1 MSYSKAVLF
10 VMVVATVL
18 FAVPPY
24 LNYQAKLTDIG
35 GAPLSGVHDITFRIY
50 DVETGPSSPL
60 WSEIHYGVD
69 VVDGFFAVR
78 LGDAGSPLNL
88 PFDGQYWLEIAVGT
102 DVLTPREPLS
112 TNAYS
117 FMAGNAELINGNDIS
132 DVFRITDSLYNILGN
147 TGIQEDSL
155 YIWGEYLTLFHGYL
169 LDQGWDVDTFE
180 SFAELADS
188 LRKMDFDSLINAYAD
203 SISEEFINMI
213 SFSYIDYG
221 VAIFFDG
228 DTLAKAWVDTDS
240 MKLMMVF
247 NADTSSMGFVECE
260 NGIAYLIEEDTLAWL
275 VYEDYRFLI
284 HTESDTLFDLQ
295 GLDIPNGR
303 ALLMNDDTL
312 ITATVEIEGDTISL
326 VVNCEKWGSIALL
339 DDEDGFGISYDIG
352 GSVDTLMYLNY
363 DSLLTKVLGFSDI
376 DSVLQYYADSLS
388 DEYTTFVNVDSL
400 LEWHLDSVVSE
411 YSIGYQTMMGT
422 IPLWQAG
429 APYVM
434 NNIAGQDLFNCESGL
449 IPTMYSID
457 GEVQVKL
464 VVRVSANTAGSS
476 NFQIRAHDGTT
487 EVYPITFGDMTWNAV
502 QTGWVVE
509 SDWKD
514 FSAAV
519 NPWEIHLY
527 GWVDSGSTDFTS
539 AYLMVRSK

>member
-1 MSYSKAVLF
+1 MSYTKAVLF
-10 VMVVATVL
+10 ALVVATVL

-24 LNYQAKLTDIG
+24 LNYQAKLADIG
-35 GAPLSGVHDITFRIY
+35 GAPLSGAHDITFRIY

-69 VVDGFFAVR
+69 VADGFFAVR

-147 TGIQEDSL
+147 GGIPEDTL
-155 YIWGEYLTLFHGYL
+155 YMWGEIFTLLHGYIL
-169 LDQGWDVDTFE
+169 YKGWDVETFE
-180 SFAELADS
+180 SLAELADS
-188 LRKMDFDSLINAYAD
+188 LLKMNFDSLIDVYAD

-221 VAIFFDG
+221 IAILFDG
-228 DTLAKAWVDTDS
+228 DTLAKAWMDTDS

-247 NADTSSMGFVECE
+247 NDDTSSMGFVECE
-260 NGIAYLIEEDTLAWL
+260 NGIAYIIEEDTLAWL
-275 VYEDYRFLI
+275 VYEDYRILI
-284 HTESDTLFDLQ
+284 HTESDTLFDLW
-295 GLDIPNGR
+295 GIEIPRGR
-303 ALLMNDDTL
+303 ALLMNNDTL
-312 ITATVEIEGDTISL
+312 VTATVEIEGDTFSF
-326 VVNCEKWGSIALL
+326 VVNSHEWVSMVFLN
-339 DDEDGFGISYDIG
+339 DEDGFGISYDIG
-352 GSVDTLMYLNY
+352 GSADTLMYLNY
-363 DSLLTKVLGFSDI
+363 DSLLTNALGFSDF

-388 DEYTTFVNVDSL
+388 DEYTTLVNVDSL
-400 LEWHLDSVVSE
+400 LEWHLDSIVSE
-411 YSIGYQTMMGT
+411 YSIGYPTMMGT

-429 APYVM
+429 ALYVM

-487 EVYPITFGDMTWNAV
+487 EVYPIIFSDMTWNAV

-514 FSAAV
+514 FSAGL